1 MKTSELKPKPE
12 NASTLLVTMTQ
23 EALLTGDGTATTG
36 SGGPPANEGVAG
48 GGGTVL
54 HAKTAREWASG
65 DTLVQPV
72 WINTDRRIE
81 ALGTPCRIFTRQQ
94 RHAMITRDGGCSF
107 PGCDAPPQYCE
118 AHHVIPWTDGGPT
131 HIDNGCLLCA
141 YHHREFE
148 RLGRAC
154 QMLNR
159 LPHWIPP
166 AWTGDQTPI
175 RNTAHHPRPQHPLR
189 T

>member
-1 MKTSELKPKPE
+1 
-12 NASTLLVTMTQ
+12 
-23 EALLTGDGTATTG
+23 
-36 SGGPPANEGVAG
+36 
-48 GGGTVL
+48 VL
-54 HAKTAREWASG
+54 HAKTARQWTDGG

-94 RHAMITRDGGCSF
+94 RHAMIIRDGGCSF

-118 AHHVIPWTDGGPT
+118 AHHVIAWTDGGPT

-148 RLGRAC
+148 RLGGFTRS
-154 QMLNR
+154 
-159 LPHWIPP
+159 
-166 AWTGDQTPI
+166 
-175 RNTAHHPRPQHPLR
+175 PQHVSLR
-189 T
+189 VRVAPD